1 MNCENYTEL
10 ISAALD
16 GELSYEEELKLDG
29 HLAVCPQCR
38 ALMKELSVLNLA
50 LEESAEEV
58 PEGFARRVMDAVAET
73 KQTPAKGKNT
83 GRRWQKLLASAAVL
97 AIVVVGAGRFA
108 LGGIG
113 SGGSAALMSAA
124 DNAAMESAAFTA
136 ERSGEEALKNIQ
148 PAEFAALP
156 EADGVNLLDG
166 ALSQEPDFYGFRNDR
181 YIRVTWG
188 STPEAPSA
196 RILGSVESLAEFT
209 ALFPGDDLSELAQ
222 QYGADFFQTGRLLAV
237 VVEAPSGSVRHTLE
251 PQGLKWDEV
260 SIRREAPEAGTC
272 DMAAW
277 LILAEVDD
285 LFQDGQTLSVTFTEQ

>member
-1 MNCENYTEL
+1 MNCEDYTEL

-16 GELSYEEELKLDG
+16 GELSCEEELKLDG
-29 HLAVCPQCR
+29 HLSVCPQCR
-38 ALMKELSVLNLA
+38 ALMKELSALDLA
-50 LEESAEEV
+50 MEESAEEA

-73 KQTPAKGKNT
+73 EQTPAAGKMT

-97 AIVVVGAGRFA
+97 AIVVAGAGRFA

-113 SGGSAALMSAA
+113 AGGSAAPMAAA
-124 DNAAMESAAFTA
+124 DNASMESAAFTA
-136 ERSGEEALKNIQ
+136 ERSGEEESKGIQ

-166 ALSQEPDFYGFRNDR
+166 AQPQEPDFYGFCNDR

-196 RILGSVESLAEFT
+196 RILGSAEALAEFT
-209 ALFPGDDLSELAQ
+209 ARFPEDNLSELTE
-222 QYGADFFQTGRLLAV
+222 QYGADFFRTGRLLAV
-237 VVEAPSGSVRHTLE
+237 VVEEPSGSIRHTLE
-251 PQGLKWDEV
+251 PQGLKRDEV

-285 LFQDGQTLSVTFTEQ
+285 LFQDGQTLSVNFTE